1 VKVFD
6 LDEIYDMS
14 KLDYDDRI
22 ALLWQLIDKY
32 RHGYEHYKDRAE
44 MLEEKIAELTT
55 GVESDII

>member
-1 VKVFD
+1 MKVFD

-14 KLDYDDRI
+14 ELKPDDRI

-32 RHGYEHYKDRAE
+32 RHGYEYYRDRTTV
-44 MLEEKIAELTT
+44 LEQELAELTT